1 MSNSEAS
8 DFLKKECENL
18 FVHLDEYKGEEQEH
32 VMNLIMAY
40 RLAVHALDYFQREF
54 LDQFANN
61 FKDN

>member
-18 FVHLDEYKGEEQEH
+18 LIHLDEYKGEEQEH

-40 RLAVHALDYFQREF
+40 RIAVRGIEYFQREF
-54 LDQFANN
+54 LYQFTDIT
-61 FKDN
+61 DN